1 MVLTCCNLEITK
13 RKILVPALSQMGPM
27 GQMGQMGP
35 KAESAELK
43 KNSKYATRV
52 FNMVAYYPATP
63 WSVCHLL
70 AEVR

>member
-43 KNSKYATRV
+43 KK
-52 FNMVAYYPATP
+52 FQI
-63 WSVCHLL
+63 CHQGL
-70 AEVR
+70 